1 MSKKLACM
9 EALLCLDSHGAMGAL
24 SSTKQGVSLLRC
36 RKEAAMFPNSLLPVL
51 AHLRLSSLKLSL
63 FISES
68 IGKLSVSLLVVME
81 KTGPDLSSTSP
92 LQG

>member
-1 MSKKLACM
+1 
-9 EALLCLDSHGAMGAL
+9 
-24 SSTKQGVSLLRC
+24 
-36 RKEAAMFPNSLLPVL
+36 MFPNSLLPVL
-51 AHLRLSSLKLSL
+51 AHLHFSLPGSSL

-92 LQG
+92 RQG